1 MNSTDIAVQT
11 APRGL
16 TSLADMETVIGQVEE
31 MLGPLVV
38 IENDGTD
45 TFVSLDQG
53 RERPA
58 TLVVLERDV
67 GQASP
72 RAGLDEFVTR
82 GVCII
87 AGAPVPVAAY
97 RAGFRGVQTVSN
109 EIPPEGRA
117 LLDTIATDE
126 AKGYDVI
133 YGGRRFTDFSHHP
146 NIRVPITSGP
156 NKGMVST
163 AAGRYQFLFSSWT
176 DQQRQL
182 NLPDFSPQSQDKA
195 AWHLA
200 QTVYRNQENRDL
212 LFDLQNR
219 IFDKV
224 GPALHGT
231 WTSLPGGI
239 EQGVSANRFV
249 TNYTRNLAKYQTPP
263 AGPR

>member
-1 MNSTDIAVQT
+1 MNSTDVVVQT
-11 APRGL
+11 APSGL
-16 TSLADMETVIGQVEE
+16 TSLAEMETVIGQAEE
-31 MLGPLVV
+31 TLGPLVV

-45 TFVSLDQG
+45 TFLSFDQG

-58 TLVVLERDV
+58 TLVVLEHDV

-72 RAGLDEFVTR
+72 RAGLDAFVTR

-87 AGAPVPVAAY
+87 AGQLVQVAAY
-97 RAGFRGVQTVSN
+97 LAGFRGSQTVSN

-126 AKGYDVI
+126 ANGYDVI
-133 YGGRRFTDFSHHP
+133 YGGRKFSDFSDHP
-146 NIRVPITSGP
+146 NIAVPITSGP
-156 NKGMVST
+156 NRGRTSS
-163 AAGRYQFLFSSWT
+163 AAGRYQFLFSTWKNE
-176 DQQRQL
+176 QRQL
-182 NLPDFSPQSQDKA
+182 NLPDFSPQSQDMA

-200 QTVYRNQENRDL
+200 QTVYHRQTNRDL
-212 LFDLQNR
+212 LSDLKNG

-239 EQGVSANRFV
+239 EQGANANRFV
-249 TNYTRNLAKYQTPP
+249 NNYTRNLAKHT
-263 AGPR
+263 

>member
-1 MNSTDIAVQT
+1 MNSSDVVVQT
-11 APRGL
+11 APSGL
-16 TSLADMETVIGQVEE
+16 TSVADLETVIGEAEE
-31 MLGPLVV
+31 TLGPLVV
-38 IENDGTD
+38 IENNGTD
-45 TFVSLDQG
+45 TFFSFDQG

-87 AGAPVPVAAY
+87 AGEIVPVAAY
-97 RAGFRGVQTVSN
+97 RAGFRGVQTVGN

-117 LLDTIATDE
+117 LLDTIAGTE
-126 AKGYDVI
+126 SPGYDVL
-133 YGGRRFTDFSHHP
+133 YGGRRFTDFSRHP
-146 NIRVPITSGP
+146 NIAVPITSGP
-156 NKGMVST
+156 NRGRTST
-163 AAGRYQFLFSSWT
+163 AAGRYQFLFSTWT

-200 QTVYRNQENRDL
+200 QTVYRTQETRDL
-212 LFDLQNR
+212 LSDLENG
-219 IFDKV
+219 IFGKV

-239 EQGVSANRFV
+239 EQGVNANRFV
-249 TNYTRNLAKYQTPP
+249 TNYTRNLAKY
-263 AGPR
+263 R